1 MKQVQ
6 LATSDPDLQMRVI
19 AAMTGFLAESFD
31 EHSVPS
37 HLGTDRDLLVQK
49 MTGVDPYEALKHES
63 NQIAMRML
71 PELKAFIESAPNPSD
86 RFRRATLVAAAAN
99 AIEFDVAGR
108 DFRLDDLKEVMT
120 KAESDLEV
128 DHISA
133 FRQLCRKA
141 KHVTYLLDNSGE
153 VVLDML
159 LIAEI
164 RRLGPKVVAVVR
176 GGPVLNDATSVD
188 AEEVGLAACADDVM
202 DTGAP
207 TIGIILDRVSDEFK
221 RLLFSSDLVVAKGMG
236 NYESL
241 TEIELNCPVVYIM
254 RTKCLPVAHDVG
266 VARNKNVVLV
276 RNTNRQLK
284 GRKKTHAMS

>member
-31 EHSVPS
+31 GNAVPS

-49 MTGVDPYEALKHES
+49 MTGVDPYRALKHES

-71 PELKAFIESAPNPSD
+71 PELKTFVESGPNPSA

-108 DFRLDDLKEVMT
+108 DFKLDDLKEVMT
-120 KAESDLEV
+120 KAETDLAV
-128 DHISA
+128 DHINA
-133 FRQLCRKA
+133 FRQLCRKSG
-141 KHVTYLLDNSGE
+141 HVTYLLDNSGE

-159 LIAEI
+159 LISEI
-164 RRLGPKVVAVVR
+164 RRLGSKVVAVVR

-188 AEEVGLAACADDVM
+188 AEEVGLAACADEVA

-207 TIGIILDRVSDEFK
+207 TIGIILDRVSEDFK
-221 RLLFSSDLVVAKGMG
+221 RILFSSDLVVAKGMG

-241 TEIELNCPVVYIM
+241 TEIELKCPVVYIM

-276 RNTNRQLK
+276 RRANRQLK
-284 GRKKTHAMS
+284 GGKRTHAIS